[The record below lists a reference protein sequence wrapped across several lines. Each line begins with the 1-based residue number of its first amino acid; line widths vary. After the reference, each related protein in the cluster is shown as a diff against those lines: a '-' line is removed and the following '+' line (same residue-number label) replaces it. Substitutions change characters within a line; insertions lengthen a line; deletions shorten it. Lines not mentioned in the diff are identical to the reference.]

1 MTMPRGV
8 DVVVVGSGIVGATS
22 AAALATRDASV
33 VLLDKEDG
41 PAREGSG
48 RAQGSLRV
56 QGRHHAEFPL
66 AREALELWAEA
77 AAEGDFEF
85 VVGGNLYIRTTEEE
99 LPVLQRLVDEAHRA
113 GLTDVELLEAD
124 QTRTV
129 IPCAT
134 GPFLGAIWSPI
145 DAACQPATATAHYVG
160 RAERAGVHLGY
171 GVKVTELLEAGGR
184 IAGVHTT
191 AGPIA
196 ADAVVVAAG
205 VWTPYLANTVGV
217 TVPVLPVV
225 MSELETEPVKPLL
238 TPTIRAFGFGARQRP
253 SGRTVVSAGLNAK
266 VGHGVSLVDFHG
278 LRYWLPRALAF
289 RKHIK
294 LQLDT
299 PRITEQLRHRSTLAT
314 QLIPDTSPE
323 PPVDCP
329 LVDSSLSRL
338 SQLIPAFDGVGVARY
353 WAGLVDLT
361 PDGLPVIDGGAG
373 PEGLTIMTGLC
384 GHGLALGPVLGE
396 IAADLSLTG
405 GTTRPIDPF
414 RLARFTTGSVGH
426 PEVTI

>member
-1 MTMPRGV
+1 MTDGPTMTMPRGV
-8 DVVVVGSGIVGATS
+8 DVVVVGSGIVGAAS
-22 AAALATRDASV
+22 AAALAARGASV
-33 VLLDKEDG
+33 VLLDKENA

-85 VVGGNLYIRTTEEE
+85 VVGGNLYIRTTAEE

-113 GLTDVELLEAD
+113 GLTDVELLDAD

-134 GPFLGAIWSPI
+134 GPFLGAMWSPV
-145 DAACQPATATAHYVG
+145 DAACQPATATAHYVE

-171 GVKVTELLEAGGR
+171 GVKVTELLEARGH

-217 TVPVLPVV
+217 VTALSRCARCKTPYANPGDYVV
-225 MSELETEPVKPLL
+225 HLQGQPTCASPDDQAAIRLSSPRPPGSRASPSTICA
-238 TPTIRAFGFGARQRP
+238 TPTNRRSESRKMGFPDPRNTGP
-253 SGRTVVSAGLNAK
+253 ISV
-266 VGHGVSLVDFHG
+266 VGHDGS
-278 LRYWLPRALAF
+278 RA
-289 RKHIK
+289 
-294 LQLDT
+294 D
-299 PRITEQLRHRSTLAT
+299 
-314 QLIPDTSPE
+314 D
-323 PPVDCP
+323 
-329 LVDSSLSRL
+329 
-338 SQLIPAFDGVGVARY
+338 PA
-353 WAGLVDLT
+353 
-361 PDGLPVIDGGAG
+361 
-373 PEGLTIMTGLC
+373 
-384 GHGLALGPVLGE
+384 
-396 IAADLSLTG
+396 IAWSYRG
-405 GTTRPIDPF
+405 Y
-414 RLARFTTGSVGH
+414 
-426 PEVTI
+426 